1 MDIRTTLDDMLKV
14 DLLLL
19 ALLPNDAP
27 LPSHI
32 RKNTAL
38 GLYFIN
44 SKVIIFY

>member
-1 MDIRTTLDDMLKV
+1 MLKV

-44 SKVIIFY
+44 SKVQLFFY